1 MNRQA
6 FTLTIMVILTMT
18 LGGCAG
24 LAKTAADSQPPA
36 GLTTSEVQAMID
48 DAVARDRAARV
59 ADESD
64 VSDRVVSGI
73 LQPASQQPAG
83 LTASEVRAMIDEA
96 VKRDRAIRKADESG
110 VSDGEVSGILQNL
123 EAVNLNH
130 PAIAL
135 KREVRGCTLQM
146 VLYADTDLEHA
157 ADACMRIY
165 RRGSTGKINGSPLVT
180 VTQ

>member
-24 LAKTAADSQPPA
+24 LAKTSADSQQPA
-36 GLTTSEVQAMID
+36 GLTASDVQAMID

-59 ADESD
+59 ADKSD
-64 VSDRVVSGI
+64 
-73 LQPASQQPAG
+73 LN
-83 LTASEVRAMIDEA
+83 
-96 VKRDRAIRKADESG
+96 
-110 VSDGEVSGILQNL
+110 DGDVSGILQNL
-123 EAVNLNH
+123 EAVDLNH
-130 PAIAL
+130 PGIAL
-135 KREVRGCTLQM
+135 KREIRGCTLQM
-146 VLYADTDLEHA
+146 VLYADTDVERA

-165 RRGSTGKINGSPLVT
+165 RRGSTGMINGTPILT